1 MAVLLNG
8 SKSSCTNL
16 YTLVSRP
23 FAPCP
28 DDAHDGFQSFSERKK
43 MKKILL
49 VFCCM
54 FLSWNASA
62 LEVSGVKLADS
73 IHLGSRDLVLNGAG
87 LRTKFFFK
95 VYVAA
100 LYLGVKTHVAGAA
113 LNQSGEKRVAL
124 HILRELSDEQMLHSF
139 NEVMAANHTAAEMQ
153 ALEPQLKELT
163 AIFHVVG
170 KVKDGDVV
178 DLDYLPASGT
188 QIIVNGVLRGNIAG
202 EAFNR
207 ALFKIWLGD
216 KPAQPDLKQKML
228 GM

>member
-1 MAVLLNG
+1 
-8 SKSSCTNL
+8 
-16 YTLVSRP
+16 
-23 FAPCP
+23 
-28 DDAHDGFQSFSERKK
+28 
-43 MKKILL
+43 MKKLL
-49 VFCCM
+49 LLICCL

-100 LYLGVKTHVAGAA
+100 LYLGEKTHAAEAA

-124 HILRELSDEQMLHSF
+124 HILREISDEKMLNAF
-139 NEVMAANHTAAEMQ
+139 NEVMVANHTSAEMQ
-153 ALEPQLKELT
+153 ALAPEIKELT
-163 AIFHVVG
+163 AIFHAVG
-170 KVKDGDVV
+170 EVKEGDVV
-178 DLDYLPASGT
+178 VLDYLPASGT
-188 QIIVNGVLRGNIAG
+188 QIVVNGVLKGNIPGA
-202 EAFNR
+202 AFNR

-228 GM
+228 GL

>member
-1 MAVLLNG
+1 M
-8 SKSSCTNL
+8 
-16 YTLVSRP
+16 
-23 FAPCP
+23 
-28 DDAHDGFQSFSERKK
+28 K

-49 VFCCM
+49 VICCL

-62 LEVSGVKLADS
+62 LELTGVKLADS
-73 IHLGSRDLVLNGAG
+73 VHLGSRDLLLNGAG
-87 LRTKFFFK
+87 VRTKFFFK
-95 VYVAA
+95 IYVAA
-100 LYLGVKTHVAGAA
+100 LYLGEKTHVAEVA
-113 LNQSGEKRVAL
+113 LNQSGEKRIVL
-124 HILRELSDEQMLHSF
+124 HALRELSDEQMLHAF
-139 NEVMAANHTAAEMQ
+139 NEVMAANHTPAEMQ

-188 QIIVNGVLRGNIAG
+188 QINVNGVLRGNIAG

-228 GM
+228 GL